1 MLEIHGLTK
10 RYNGIA
16 AIDGVSFSIRPRE
29 ILGYLGPNGA
39 GKSTLMNVLAGM
51 YRPEAGEIR
60 RDVDRPQDGRK
71 PVIRDDQDIRA
82 GAETAAV
89 EFSQD
94 QPEVVIAAFDRRERL
109 GRSGAI
115 GMLRTVGLGQPQEG
129 EVRDTIPPQ
138 YVEQGGSGPRVAA
151 DFVFGVGGWTVGGRE
166 GPKGRGEGG
175 LQPRWHGGAL
185 VNDR

>member
-1 MLEIHGLTK
+1 M
-10 RYNGIA
+10 A
-16 AIDGVSFSIRPRE
+16 ANVEEYRTAVVDQQYLARREAATRDGSQNID
-29 ILGYLGPNGA
+29 
-39 GKSTLMNVLAGM
+39 TC
-51 YRPEAGEIR
+51 AGEIR

-129 EVRDTIPPQ
+129 EVGDTIPPQ
-138 YVEQGGSGPRVAA
+138 YVEQGVSGPRVAA